1 MPETGAL
8 IPNVKHIN
16 MNIFFIQDLD
26 ESVITL
32 LAFE

>member
-1 MPETGAL
+1 MPEAGAL
-8 IPNVKHIN
+8 IPTVKHIN
-16 MNIFFIQDLD
+16 MHIFFIQDLD